1 MNSSSLLPDA
11 SSVPLKDY
19 ADHHDADLALK
30 LYDLRREAVMRESRT
45 ALVSKFLPAS
55 WDDVLAVTKPDHP
68 LNAAFRQCA
77 TYWEMA
83 YAMARHGVMHGEFLM
98 ESSGEGLL
106 LFTRIEPWLEQY
118 RQHVGNP
125 LAFRNAEWVAK
136 ETELGRQIAERF
148 RKRVRAHLDAAKA
161 ATS

>member
-1 MNSSSLLPDA
+1 M
-11 SSVPLKDY
+11 PLKDY

-30 LYDLRREAVMRESRT
+30 LYDLRREAVMRESRA
-45 ALVSKFLPAS
+45 ALVSRFLPAR

-77 TYWEMA
+77 TYWEMT
-83 YAMARHGVMHGEFLM
+83 YSMARHGVMHGEFLM
-98 ESSGEGLL
+98 GSSGEGLL

-125 LAFRNAEWVAK
+125 
-136 ETELGRQIAERF
+136 
-148 RKRVRAHLDAAKA
+148 
-161 ATS
+161 